1 MYALCVHLNVFF
13 DRLHSTLILL
23 LLNKFTIHIFVYVMQ
38 ASKSSQ
44 MAPGSRRTKASRN
57 SQGGRPSSIST
68 RSMPESS
75 ANTHVP
81 QERNQARVE
90 EELIPPSAFESREVN
105 TTMLLRSSC
114 PISDANEGTCS
125 MSPMD
130 QASDIAGQEVPI
142 LDEGRK
148 FQHISIP
155 FFMLKTCF

>member
-1 MYALCVHLNVFF
+1 
-13 DRLHSTLILL
+13 
-23 LLNKFTIHIFVYVMQ
+23 
-38 ASKSSQ
+38 
-44 MAPGSRRTKASRN
+44 MAPGSRRTKVSRN

-68 RSMPESS
+68 RSMPEPS

-105 TTMLLRSSC
+105 TPMLLRSSC

-130 QASDIAGQEVPI
+130 QASDIAGQEAPI

-155 FFMLKTCF
+155 FSMLKTCF

>member
-57 SQGGRPSSIST
+57 SQGARPSSMST
-68 RSMPESS
+68 RSRSEPS

-81 QERNQARVE
+81 QERSQARVE
-90 EELIPPSAFESREVN
+90 EELIPPSAFESRGVN
-105 TTMLLRSSC
+105 TPMLLRSNR
-114 PISDANEGTCS
+114 PISDANEGTCFYS
-125 MSPMD
+125 
-130 QASDIAGQEVPI
+130 
-142 LDEGRK
+142 
-148 FQHISIP
+148 
-155 FFMLKTCF
+155 